1 MGQERND
8 YSGPFMRHLRYED
21 FSKEFLGKLLCEYG
35 RLYELMDG
43 LWYSTAAEDVG
54 PEKAWQW
61 EMKVWRRI
69 VRHVMGGLQKTA
81 NIKGNDLYT
90 MFKAVQLDP
99 CYTEGLYE
107 YDIYIRDPKY
117 AIMTIYRCQSLLY
130 FEKMDPSR
138 VKPLCHDLEPPAFQD
153 YADHW
158 NPKIK
163 VRPLKL
169 PPRKDKNDIPVCMWE
184 YILED

>member
-1 MGQERND
+1 MAEERKD
-8 YSGPFMRHLRYED
+8 YSGPFIRHFRYED

-35 RLYELMDG
+35 RLYELIDG
-43 LWYSTAAEDVG
+43 LWYSTTAKEVG
-54 PEKAWQW
+54 PAKAWEW
-61 EMKVWRRI
+61 EMKVWRAI
-69 VRHVMGGLQKTA
+69 PPHVMKGLK
-81 NIKGNDLYT
+81 KVGNFEGRDLYT

-117 AIMTIYRCQSLLY
+117 AIMTIYRCPSLLY
-130 FEKMDPSR
+130 FEKTDPGR
-138 VKPLCHDLEPPAFQD
+138 VKPLCVDLEPPAFQD
-153 YADHW
+153 YADFW

-169 PPRKDKNDIPVCMWE
+169 PPRKDKNDIPVCQWE